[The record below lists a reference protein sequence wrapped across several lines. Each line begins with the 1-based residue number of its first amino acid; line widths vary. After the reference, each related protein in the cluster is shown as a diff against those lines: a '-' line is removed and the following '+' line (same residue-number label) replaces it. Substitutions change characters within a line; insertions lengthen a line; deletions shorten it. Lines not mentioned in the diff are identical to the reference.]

1 MKTILYDP
9 EIVFQKFL
17 EHFKRDRL
25 IAFKSAIIAGLLTH
39 LVLMILQ
46 PVVADPV
53 IYMNWVKA
61 GEYEL
66 YSQGHWSWNLL
77 MMLRGYIVQP
87 ILSTIITIFSTA
99 LMAVII
105 IELFDIKGKL
115 AIIIAASIPCLAKV
129 GTRTR

>member
-77 MMLRGYIVQP
+77 MMLRGYIVP
-87 ILSTIITIFSTA
+87 
-99 LMAVII
+99 
-105 IELFDIKGKL
+105 
-115 AIIIAASIPCLAKV
+115 
-129 GTRTR
+129 